1 MNHINW
7 YQRIEIEP
15 GVFTPGIFHYGPDG
29 SDYATTRFGMPKD
42 LTGKTVLD
50 IGSND
55 GYFSF
60 EAEKRGASKVTAI
73 DKFQAEGSN
82 PNGFWYAWTKLR
94 SQVGYLQEDFMSLS
108 PHFIQ
113 HDLVLFYGVL
123 YHLTNPLEGLMHV
136 RNLTKPGGT
145 ALIETAIL
153 AQSQLKHDPND
164 SILGYFPNFLGDTT
178 NYFYPT
184 LKCLE
189 NMLIQ
194 AGFTTIEV
202 IYNQDNRVTVKAT

>member
-42 LTGKTVLD
+42 LTDHYVLD

-60 EAEKRGASKVTAI
+60 EAEKRGARHVDAI
-73 DKFQAEGSN
+73 DKFQAEGSS
-82 PNGFWYAWTKLR
+82 PSGYYYARNMLKSEVNYT
-94 SQVGYLQEDFMSLS
+94 QVDFMDHISYVKY
-108 PHFIQ
+108 
-113 HDLVLFYGVL
+113 DLILFYGVL
-123 YHLTNPLEGLMHV
+123 YHMTNPLDAIMKLKRLLMPEGV
-136 RNLTKPGGT
+136 